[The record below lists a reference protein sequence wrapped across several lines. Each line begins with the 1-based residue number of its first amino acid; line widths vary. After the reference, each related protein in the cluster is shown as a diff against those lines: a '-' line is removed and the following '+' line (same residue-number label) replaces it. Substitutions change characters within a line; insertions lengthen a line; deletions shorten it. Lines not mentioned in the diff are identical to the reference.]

1 MSDELRR
8 RAGFWRKL
16 EYDLDVMTEDLT
28 VRSAEKWVNKDDKES
43 LFNCIHYLEEVL
55 YTARSRYR
63 DVLHEQV
70 MGFLNERSE
79 IADAKLTALINESKS
94 GENIPF

>member
-16 EYDLDVMTEDLT
+16 EYDLDIMVEDLT
-28 VRSAEKWVNKDDKES
+28 ARSAEKWVNEDDKKS
-43 LFNCIHYLEEVL
+43 FNGCIDELKQAL
-55 YTARSRYR
+55 YDARSRYR

-70 MGFLNERSE
+70 MEFLHEESE
-79 IADAKLTALINESKS
+79 KAEARLSDSIKS
-94 GENIPF
+94 ENIPF